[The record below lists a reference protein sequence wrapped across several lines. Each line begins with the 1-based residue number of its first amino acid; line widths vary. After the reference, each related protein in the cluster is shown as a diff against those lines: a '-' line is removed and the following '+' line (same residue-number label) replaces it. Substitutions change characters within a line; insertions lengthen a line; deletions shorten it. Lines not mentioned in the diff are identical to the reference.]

1 MRTEEAGQSG
11 LNDGRSVDAADDW
24 VTDDWA
30 GEVNGVNSN
39 ANAFATVNFLA
50 ATVSRDPASHDTAS
64 DDIAPYDTAPYDTA
78 GSHVAR
84 VASTIEPAFATHMT
98 RPRVRRI
105 ANRDRNSFRA
115 AFRGPHGR
123 AGGNVEGSV
132 QRATQKSW
140 AVFVPGCSHNQS
152 RHRFS

>member
-1 MRTEEAGQSG
+1 VRTEEAGQSG

-24 VTDDWA
+24 VADDWA
-30 GEVNGVNSN
+30 GEVNSLDSN
-39 ANAFATVNFLA
+39 ANAFATVNFPPA
-50 ATVSRDPASHDTAS
+50 DVSKDPASHDTAS
-64 DDIAPYDTAPYDTA
+64 HDTASYDSAPYDTA

-84 VASTIEPAFATHMT
+84 VASTIEPALATHMT
-98 RPRVRRI
+98 RARIRRV
-105 ANRDRNSFRA
+105 AQRDRNSFRA
-115 AFRGPHGR
+115 AFRGPLGR
-123 AGGNVEGSV
+123 AGGSGEGSV

>member
-1 MRTEEAGQSG
+1 MRTEETGQSG

-39 ANAFATVNFLA
+39 ANAFATVNFL
-50 ATVSRDPASHDTAS
+50 PATAS
-64 DDIAPYDTAPYDTA
+64 DDTASYDIAPYDTA

-115 AFRGPHGR
+115 AFRGLYGR
-123 AGGNVEGSV
+123 AGGSDEGSV

-140 AVFVPGCSHNQS
+140 AVSVPGCSQNQS

>member
-1 MRTEEAGQSG
+1 
-11 LNDGRSVDAADDW
+11 VDAADDW
-24 VTDDWA
+24 VADDWT
-30 GEVNGVNSN
+30 GEVNSVGSN

-50 ATVSRDPASHDTAS
+50 AISKDPASY
-64 DDIAPYDTAPYDTA
+64 DIASYDIAPYDTA

-84 VASTIEPAFATHMT
+84 VASTIEPALATHMT
-98 RPRVRRI
+98 RPRMRRI
-105 ANRDRNSFRA
+105 TNRDRNSFRA

-123 AGGNVEGSV
+123 AGGSSEGSL

>member
-1 MRTEEAGQSG
+1 V
-11 LNDGRSVDAADDW
+11 NSVH
-24 VTDDWA
+24 
-30 GEVNGVNSN
+30 SN
-39 ANAFATVNFLA
+39 ANAFATVNFL
-50 ATVSRDPASHDTAS
+50 PANASEDTAS
-64 DDIAPYDTAPYDTA
+64 YDIASHDTA

-84 VASTIEPAFATHMT
+84 VASTIEPALATHMT
-98 RPRVRRI
+98 RPRMRRI
-105 ANRDRNSFRA
+105 TNRDRNSFRA

-123 AGGNVEGSV
+123 AGGSSEGSL